1 MALVRLTLGT
11 ESIVTT
17 MGVTGGAM
25 ATNYW
30 TAFDVGSS
38 DARVARGILGGSLFL
53 LCSQALAES
62 VARIALLPLPIRILI
77 LVSYNAMRLPSLQ
90 YWAFFWGGGGAGG
103 GPPIVLSSLRALG
116 S

>member
-1 MALVRLTLGT
+1 MV
-11 ESIVTT
+11 
-17 MGVTGGAM
+17 
-25 ATNYW
+25 TNYW
-30 TAFDVGSS
+30 TAFDLGSS
-38 DARVARGILGGSLFL
+38 DVRVARGILGGSLFL

-90 YWAFFWGGGGAGG
+90 YWAFFGGGAEPGAVCRSYCR
-103 GPPIVLSSLRALG
+103 PYERWG